1 MAEASGGS
9 GVSKAVFFA
18 ESSGGG
24 SKSFT
29 VQYNPKDFKF
39 DKKVSWKE
47 HDDQGQEGSLE
58 FQKATPATMSMELL
72 FDTTHDKSDVRTVWV
87 NRLLSLTNPVVSP
100 VGGEA
105 GNIEK
110 SRPPKVT
117 FAWGK
122 FEMFGV
128 IESLNVSYM
137 MFSAEGTPLRA
148 KVAIKMKEWSPENY
162 ADGEAGARSGY
173 GSAPIKLVTVQAGE
187 TLTSL
192 AAKHGVDPK
201 KLAAD
206 NGCDNPLEDVKAGV
220 KALIKREAK
229 KATSRLESAAKDK
242 AKELLPGVPDSAWDK
257 VPSVPDSVWDK
268 F

>member
-18 ESSGGG
+18 EGACGG

-58 FQKATPATMSMELL
+58 FQKATPATMSMDLH

-87 NRLLSLTNPVVSP
+87 NRLLSLTNPIVTP

-105 GNIEK
+105 GKLEK
-110 SRPPKVT
+110 TRPPRVT

-122 FEMFGV
+122 FEMYGV

-137 MFSAEGTPLRA
+137 MFSSEGTPLRA
-148 KVAIKMKEWSPENY
+148 KVAIKMKEWSPEHY
-162 ADGEAGARSGY
+162 ADGDAGARAGY
-173 GSAPIKLVTVQAGE
+173 GSAATQLVTVQAGE
-187 TLTSL
+187 TVASL
-192 AAKHGVDPK
+192 AAKHGVDSK

-206 NGCDNPLEDVKAGV
+206 NGWDNPLEDVKAGV
-220 KALIKREAK
+220 KALIKKEAK
-229 KATSRLESAAKDK
+229 SA
-242 AKELLPGVPDSAWDK
+242 LPGI
-257 VPSVPDSVWDK
+257 PDSVWK
-268 F
+268 KI